1 MHKVLVKT
9 IGCEAKDIKT
19 FELVDPAGSALPPFA
34 AGAHIDVN
42 LPGGL
47 MRQYSLCNDP
57 AETDHYV
64 LAVLREA
71 EGRGGSKAFHDEVA
85 VGDTLE
91 ISAPQNNFPLDHRFL
106 HYILIAGGIG
116 VAPLLAMAYK
126 LRSLGKT
133 FDFHMCVRS
142 ADRLPFKADL
152 EELVEPDRLHFH
164 ITNGDPSRRL
174 DVETLLAEPVSA
186 GMVYCCGPEG
196 LIDAVGEATSAWH
209 SHTVKFELFK
219 PEELDGTDAWFD
231 VKIASTG
238 QLIRVGPRET
248 ILAALW
254 KAGIK
259 RAFSCELG
267 ICGTCRT
274 PYSEGVPIHRDDN
287 VLSLKEREKE
297 MTICVSRCNSALLT
311 LDI

>member
-1 MHKVLVKT
+1 MIKVFVKS
-9 IGCEAKDIKT
+9 IGCEAKNIKT
-19 FELVDPAGSALPPFA
+19 FELVDVSGSALPPFT
-34 AGAHIDVN
+34 AGAYIDVN
-42 LPGGL
+42 LPGGF

-57 AETDHYV
+57 AETDRYL
-64 LAVLREA
+64 LAVFREA
-71 EGRGGSKAFHDEVA
+71 EGRGGSIAFHDKVA
-85 VGDTLE
+85 LGDELE
-91 ISAPQNNFPLDHRFL
+91 ISAPQNNFPLDHR
-106 HYILIAGGIG
+106 YMNYTMIAGGIG

-126 LRSLGKT
+126 LRSLSKA

-142 ADRLPFKADL
+142 ADQLPFKTEL

-174 DVETLLAEPVSA
+174 DVETLLAKPISA
-186 GMVYCCGPEG
+186 GQVYCCGPEE
-196 LIDAVGEATSAWH
+196 LINAVGEATSSWH
-209 SHTVKFELFK
+209 SHTVRFELFK
-219 PEELDGTDAWFD
+219 PETLDGTDEEFD

-238 QLIRVGPRET
+238 QVIRVGSRET

-259 RAFSCELG
+259 KPFSCELG

-274 PYSEGVPIHRDDN
+274 PFIEGVPIHRDDN

-297 MTICVSRCNSALLT
+297 LTICVSRCKSPLLKI
-311 LDI
+311 DI

>member
-1 MHKVLVKT
+1 MRKVLVKS
-9 IGCEAKDIKT
+9 IGCEAKDIKGY
-19 FELVDPAGSALPPFA
+19 ELVDAAGSALPPFT

-57 AETDHYV
+57 AETDRYV

-71 EGRGGSKAFHDEVA
+71 DGRGGSIAFHDKVA
-85 VGDTLE
+85 VGDVLE
-91 ISAPQNNFPLDHRFL
+91 ISDPQNNFPLDHRYL

-116 VAPLLAMAYK
+116 AAPLLAMAYK

-142 ADRLPFKADL
+142 ADQLPFKTEL
-152 EELVEPDRLHFH
+152 EELVGPDKLHFH

-174 DVETLLAEPVSA
+174 DVETLLAKPISA
-186 GMVYCCGPEG
+186 GLVYCCGPEG
-196 LIDAVGEATSAWH
+196 LIDAVGEATLSWH

-219 PEELDGTDAWFD
+219 PVELDGTDTWFD

-238 QLIRVGPRET
+238 QVIRVGPRET

-254 KAGIK
+254 RAGIK
-259 RAFSCELG
+259 KQFSCELG

-274 PYSEGVPIHRDDN
+274 PFSEGTPSHRDDD

-297 MTICVSRCNSALLT
+297 MTVCVSRSKSPLLT